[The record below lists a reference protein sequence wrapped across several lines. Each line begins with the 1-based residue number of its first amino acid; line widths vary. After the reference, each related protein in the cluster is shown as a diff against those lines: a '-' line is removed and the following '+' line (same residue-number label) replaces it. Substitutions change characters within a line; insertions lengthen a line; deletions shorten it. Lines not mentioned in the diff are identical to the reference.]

1 MARHVSPKQAA
12 PISDRRVR
20 VKLKGGRYE
29 ATVRPANFD
38 ELANAW
44 GFADWDDRIA
54 KLYDLCAI
62 DGPKPLHGVAK
73 RAFGYQISL
82 LSGGPDAEHRARG
95 IEASEVSPDD
105 LSDEAADVYAD
116 LQAKGIAVVCIRM
129 EEQDFIFLEPL
140 PGRLDAHSA
149 QEKRGAGIDIHR
161 KLVVDHI
168 KHGDLTPV
176 LREKPFGILSLANAL
191 VEIGGG
197 TLEAELGEA

>member
-1 MARHVSPKQAA
+1 MARHITPKQAA
-12 PISDRRVR
+12 PVSDRRVT
-20 VKLKGGRYE
+20 VKLKGGRYA

-44 GFADWDDRIA
+44 GFSDFDDKIA
-54 KLYDLCAI
+54 KLYDLCVI

-82 LSGGPDAEHRARG
+82 LSGGPDAEHRSRG

-105 LSDEAADVYAD
+105 LSDEAAEVYND
-116 LQAKGIAVVCIRM
+116 LKDKGVAVVCIRM
-129 EEQDFIFLEPL
+129 EDQDFVFLEPL

-161 KLVVDHI
+161 RLVVDHL
-168 KHGDLTPV
+168 KHGDLSTV
-176 LREKPFGILSLANAL
+176 LRERPFGILALANAL